1 MGRRHRR
8 HSQKS
13 ASQGSLPGCPF
24 TYFPIIWSPS
34 SGVITLSQNGCVTN
48 LNTFIQY
55 SNFFLGQYIVVSP
68 PFITLLSGLDNEIGA
83 VCKTRTCLGEEW
95 NQEINAC
102 SAELFTIR
110 GVGKSCGSPIKQY
123 DAVVLSTNERN
134 GVVAKGKSEHIVSGS
149 SLPSLNYTFY
159 WKIHV
164 DL

>member
-1 MGRRHRR
+1 MMSWNVGILQISFQHFVCDKFTYFFL
-8 HSQKS
+8 SILTFLFF
-13 ASQGSLPGCPF
+13 GSVHTVGPPF
-24 TYFPIIWSPS
+24 TYYTSLF
-34 SGVITLSQNGCVTN
+34 
-48 LNTFIQY
+48 
-55 SNFFLGQYIVVSP
+55 
-68 PFITLLSGLDNEIGA
+68 LDNEIGA

-95 NQEINAC
+95 NHEINSC

-123 DAVVLSTNERN
+123 DAVVLSTNERT

-164 DL
+164 DLELN